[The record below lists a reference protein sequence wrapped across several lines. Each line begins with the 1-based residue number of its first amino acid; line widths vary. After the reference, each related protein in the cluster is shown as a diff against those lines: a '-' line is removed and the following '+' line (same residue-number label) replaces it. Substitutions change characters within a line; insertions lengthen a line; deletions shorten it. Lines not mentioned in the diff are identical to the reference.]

1 MLALDDFECDL
12 NASYTLYPN
21 PFNENINIEIQSN
34 RGVRSSYQIQIIN
47 QYGKMVE
54 DRTINLDQVSTTAKL
69 QVEDLSNLSSGIYY
83 LNVISNNKILYKT
96 MLVKTE

>member
-1 MLALDDFECDL
+1 
-12 NASYTLYPN
+12 
-21 PFNENINIEIQSN
+21 
-34 RGVRSSYQIQIIN
+34 
-47 QYGKMVE
+47 MVE

>member
-1 MLALDDFECDL
+1 MKKKIYSTKEKRKIGAIDFCSVKALLLF
-12 NASYTLYPN
+12 AVFFAITVGAQG
-21 PFNENINIEIQSN
+21 QSH
-34 RGVRSSYQIQIIN
+34 
-47 QYGKMVE
+47 
-54 DRTINLDQVSTTAKL
+54 DQVSTNAKL